1 MTSLHTRRPA
11 QRHTLAM
18 FSLLVALVVTG
29 CATVSQPPFQQF
41 ADSVQKVRS
50 GADSA
55 LGGLYDQARDRYVDE
70 TAQGGAALQ
79 GALLTSVEGDPF
91 AWTSSSSPPLFL
103 QIARFRDGVYRF
115 NSTLVDYAGALAQLA
130 SPDLLKPETFDQLA
144 TDLNGNLRKA
154 LPALGV
160 NPGNQPIAIFSTV
173 ATAAFRTYLQN
184 KQRSSLVEALTK
196 NQEAIQN
203 TAGMGQSAVK
213 ITVIAMRSEYDLR
226 SNALAQD
233 LVRAGAPAAERS
245 SKARA
250 LVDLNDRFIKE
261 LAVLR
266 ALNQSYVDLPAAH
279 QELAAATGDPKLGIA
294 AIRRLYEQGREMERL
309 YEQLSK
315 DDKKK

>member
-1 MTSLHTRRPA
+1 MNSLHARRPA
-11 QRHTLAM
+11 RRHTLTM

-70 TAQGGAALQ
+70 TAQGGTALQ

-91 AWTSSSSPPLFL
+91 AWTSSSAPLFL

-173 ATAAFRTYLQN
+173 ATAAFRAYLQN

-203 TAGMGQSAVK
+203 TAGLGQSAVK
-213 ITVIAMRSEYDLR
+213 ITVLAVRSEYDLR

-233 LVRAGAPAAERS
+233 LARAGAPAAERS
-245 SKARA
+245 TKSRA

-266 ALNQSYVDLPAAH
+266 ALYQSYVDLPAAH
-279 QELAAATGDPKLGIA
+279 QDLAAATGDPRLGIA
-294 AIRRLYEQGREMERL
+294 AIQRLYEQGREMERL

>member
-1 MTSLHTRRPA
+1 
-11 QRHTLAM
+11 M

-91 AWTSSSSPPLFL
+91 AWTSSSAPLFL

-173 ATAAFRTYLQN
+173 ATAAFRAYLQN

-203 TAGMGQSAVK
+203 TAGLGQSAVK
-213 ITVIAMRSEYDLR
+213 ITVLAVRSEYDLR
-226 SNALAQD
+226 SNTLAQD
-233 LVRAGAPAAERS
+233 LARAGAPAAERS
-245 SKARA
+245 TKARA

-266 ALNQSYVDLPAAH
+266 ALYQSYVDLPAAH
-279 QELAAATGDPKLGIA
+279 QDLAAATGDPKLGIS

-315 DDKKK
+315 DDTKK

>member
-1 MTSLHTRRPA
+1 MNTVPSRRPA
-11 QRHTLAM
+11 RTHQLALL
-18 FSLLVALVVTG
+18 SLLLALIATG

-70 TAQGGAALQ
+70 TAQGGTALQ
-79 GALLTSVEGDPF
+79 AALLTAVPGDPF
-91 AWTSSSSPPLFL
+91 AWSSSSAPLFL

-115 NSTLVDYAGALAQLA
+115 NSTLVDYAATLAQLA

-160 NPGNQPIAIFSTV
+160 PADNQSIAIFSTA
-173 ATAAFRTYLQN
+173 ATAAFRAYLQN
-184 KQRSSLVEALTK
+184 KQRSSLLDALTK

-203 TAGMGQSAVK
+203 TAGLGRDAVT
-213 ITVIAMRSEYDLR
+213 ITVLAARNEYDLR
-226 SNALAQD
+226 SSALAED
-233 LVRAGAPAAERS
+233 IARTGASAAERAA
-245 SKARA
+245 KARA
-250 LVDLNDRFIKE
+250 LVDLNDRFMKE

-279 QELAAATGDPKLGIA
+279 RDLTAATGDSSVGIA
-294 AIRRLYEQGREMERL
+294 AIRRLYDQGREMERL

>member
-1 MTSLHTRRPA
+1 MNSLHARRPA
-11 QRHTLAM
+11 RRHTLTM

-91 AWTSSSSPPLFL
+91 AWTSSSAPLFL

-173 ATAAFRTYLQN
+173 ATAAFRAYLQN

-203 TAGMGQSAVK
+203 TAGLGQSAVK
-213 ITVIAMRSEYDLR
+213 ITVLAVRSEYDLR
-226 SNALAQD
+226 SNGLAQD
-233 LVRAGAPAAERS
+233 LARVDAPAAERS
-245 SKARA
+245 TKSRA

-266 ALNQSYVDLPAAH
+266 ALYQSYVDLPAAH
-279 QELAAATGDPKLGIA
+279 QDLAAATGDPKLGIA
-294 AIRRLYEQGREMERL
+294 AIQRLYEQGREMERL

>member
-1 MTSLHTRRPA
+1 MNSLHARRPA
-11 QRHTLAM
+11 QRHTLTM

-91 AWTSSSSPPLFL
+91 AWTSSSAPLFL

-173 ATAAFRTYLQN
+173 ATAAFRAYLQN

-203 TAGMGQSAVK
+203 TAGLGQSAVK
-213 ITVIAMRSEYDLR
+213 ITVLAVRSEYDLR
-226 SNALAQD
+226 SNTLAQD
-233 LVRAGAPAAERS
+233 LARAGAPAAERS
-245 SKARA
+245 TKARA

-261 LAVLR
+261 LAILR
-266 ALNQSYVDLPAAH
+266 ALYQSYVDLPAAH
-279 QELAAATGDPKLGIA
+279 QDLAAATGDPKLGIA
-294 AIRRLYEQGREMERL
+294 AIQRLYEQGREMERL

>member
-1 MTSLHTRRPA
+1 MNNLHARHPA
-11 QRHTLAM
+11 RRHTLMM

-91 AWTSSSSPPLFL
+91 AWTSSSAPLFL

-173 ATAAFRTYLQN
+173 ATAAFRAYLQN

-203 TAGMGQSAVK
+203 TAGLGQSAVK
-213 ITVIAMRSEYDLR
+213 ITVLAVRSEYDLR
-226 SNALAQD
+226 SNTLAQD
-233 LVRAGAPAAERS
+233 LARAGAPAAERS
-245 SKARA
+245 TKARA

-261 LAVLR
+261 LAILR
-266 ALNQSYVDLPAAH
+266 ALYQSYVDLPAAH
-279 QELAAATGDPKLGIA
+279 QDLAAATGDPKLGIA
-294 AIRRLYEQGREMERL
+294 AIQRLYEQGREMERL

>member
-1 MTSLHTRRPA
+1 
-11 QRHTLAM
+11 
-18 FSLLVALVVTG
+18 
-29 CATVSQPPFQQF
+29 
-41 ADSVQKVRS
+41 
-50 GADSA
+50 
-55 LGGLYDQARDRYVDE
+55 LYDQARDRYVDE

-91 AWTSSSSPPLFL
+91 AWTSSSAPLFL

-173 ATAAFRTYLQN
+173 ATAAFRAYLQN

-203 TAGMGQSAVK
+203 TAGLGQSAVK
-213 ITVIAMRSEYDLR
+213 ITVLAVRSEYDLR
-226 SNALAQD
+226 SNGLAQD
-233 LVRAGAPAAERS
+233 LARVDAPAAERS
-245 SKARA
+245 TKSRA

-266 ALNQSYVDLPAAH
+266 ALYQSYVDLPAAH
-279 QELAAATGDPKLGIA
+279 QDLAAATGDPKLGIA
-294 AIRRLYEQGREMERL
+294 AIQRLYEQGREMERL

>member
-1 MTSLHTRRPA
+1 MNSLHARRPA
-11 QRHTLAM
+11 QRRALPM
-18 FSLLVALVVTG
+18 FALLVALVVAG
-29 CATVSQPPFQQF
+29 CATVAQPPFQQF
-41 ADSVQKVRS
+41 AASVQQVRS

-55 LGGLYDQARDRYVDE
+55 LGGLYDQARDRYVGE
-70 TAQGGAALQ
+70 VAQGGAALQ

-91 AWTSSSSPPLFL
+91 AWTSSSPLLFL
-103 QIARFRDGVYRF
+103 QIARFREGVYRF

-130 SPDLLKPETFDQLA
+130 SPDIIMPETFDQLA
-144 TDLNGNLRKA
+144 SDLNGNLRKA

-160 NPGNQPIAIFSTV
+160 NPGNQQIAIFSTV
-173 ATAAFRTYLQN
+173 ATAAFRGYLQN

-203 TAGMGQSAVK
+203 TAGLGQSAVT
-213 ITVIAMRSEYDLR
+213 ITVVALRNEYDQR

-233 LVRAGAPAAERS
+233 IASAGAPAAERS

-250 LVDLNDRFIKE
+250 LVDLDDRFIKE

-266 ALNQSYVDLPAAH
+266 ALYQAYVDLPAAH

-294 AIRRLYEQGREMERL
+294 AIRRLYEQGREMQRL

-315 DDKKK
+315 DDKTK